1 MFVFGCG
8 VVWLF
13 LQLCYA
19 SIRHDLRSDETTLWY
34 GLFTGALVAL
44 ANILLIES
52 LTGLDVSLGSMI
64 YRLNTIGV
72 VLISF
77 FLLSEDL
84 GAYKTLGICVGIL
97 GVVLLYRRGVGA
109 VAPVFFILAVGAATF
124 RALYG
129 VSTKYA
135 LEQGAAAEVMLI
147 IAAVSWVIGGL
158 SMRHCANGG
167 CASPAKRLRM
177 P

>member
-1 MFVFGCG
+1 
-8 VVWLF
+8 WLF

-19 SIRHDLRSDETTLWY
+19 EVSGTNLRFDETTLWY

-84 GAYKTLGICVGIL
+84 GANKTLGICVGIL
-97 GVVLLYRRGVGA
+97 GVVLLY
-109 VAPVFFILAVGAATF
+109 
-124 RALYG
+124 
-129 VSTKYA
+129 
-135 LEQGAAAEVMLI
+135 
-147 IAAVSWVIGGL
+147 
-158 SMRHCANGG
+158 
-167 CASPAKRLRM
+167 
-177 P
+177 